1 MSGTFRLY
9 EGILWEPPNGYFL
22 IEEHLRR
29 LEGSASH
36 FRFSAD
42 METVR
47 KRLSEFATGL
57 PDRPRKVRLE
67 VSTDGAIRVADV
79 DVKPSTPVRVELAR
93 EPVDSTDELLGHKSF
108 LRDVYDRALAAHP
121 SVQDVLL
128 WNERRELTE
137 TCLANVV
144 LEIEGRK
151 LTPPVSCGLL
161 PGTFRGVLVERGEI
175 EEEILPIDSIE
186 RATKLFLVNSV
197 RRWCDLLVGG

>member
-1 MSGTFRLY
+1 MSGNFRLY

-22 IEEHLRR
+22 LEEHMRR

-42 METVR
+42 MERVR
-47 KRLSEFATGL
+47 KRLAELATGL

-67 VSTDGAIRVADV
+67 VSSDGAIRVEDV

-93 EPVDSTDELLGHKSF
+93 EPVDSTDELLRHKTSQ
-108 LRDVYDRALAAHP
+108 RDLYDRALAAHP
-121 SVQDVLL
+121 SVPDVLL
-128 WNERRELTE
+128 WNERGELTE

-144 LEIEGRK
+144 LEIDGRK

-161 PGTFRGVLVERGEI
+161 PGTFRGVLLARGEI

>member
-1 MSGTFRLY
+1 MSANFRLY

-22 IEEHLRR
+22 LEEHLRR

-36 FRFSAD
+36 FRFSVD
-42 METVR
+42 MERVR
-47 KRLSEFATGL
+47 KRLAEFATGL
-57 PDRPRKVRLE
+57 RDRPRKIRVE
-67 VSTDGAIRVADV
+67 VSADGEIMMEDV
-79 DVKPSTPVRVELAR
+79 DVKPSTPVLVELAR
-93 EPVDSTDELLGHKSF
+93 EPVDSTEELLHHKTSQ
-108 LRDVYDRALAAHP
+108 RDLYDRALAAHP

-144 LEIEGRK
+144 LEIDGRK

-161 PGTFRGVLVERGEI
+161 PGTFRGVLLERGEI